1 MLHGPFASAGVT
13 TLASKYNKWASN
25 CSDPWTQTLS
35 HAILMI
41 SSSTRLPNALHANN
55 VCNIVWIS
63 RCMFWSEYMP
73 FTRHLST
80 YQIGKVMM
88 LFLFIKDG
96 VSDEWHNWIYRAMHW
111 MLKNRSMITQA
122 RFNFDSFQRNEMYG
136 NEPMIWVK
144 KNCWFIEFWIWQ
156 KILNIQV
163 STLGHL

>member
-1 MLHGPFASAGVT
+1 
-13 TLASKYNKWASN
+13 
-25 CSDPWTQTLS
+25 
-35 HAILMI
+35 
-41 SSSTRLPNALHANN
+41 
-55 VCNIVWIS
+55 
-63 RCMFWSEYMP
+63 MP

-144 KNCWFIEFWIWQ
+144 KNC
-156 KILNIQV
+156 
-163 STLGHL
+163 